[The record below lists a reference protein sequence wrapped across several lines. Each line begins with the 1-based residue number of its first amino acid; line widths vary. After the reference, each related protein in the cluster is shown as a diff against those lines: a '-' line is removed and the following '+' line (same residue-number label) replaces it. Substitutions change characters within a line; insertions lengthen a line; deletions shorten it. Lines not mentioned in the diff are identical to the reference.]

1 MKKFFSLI
9 AAVLFAGSMMADVVF
24 TKDDFA
30 GQGTAN
36 TGSEVS
42 ATKDGVTFTYSKG
55 YCADES
61 LRCYAHG
68 ALSITASSTI
78 SKIQFTTTGGKTGG
92 LDAEVTVNATSYSV
106 ADLAS
111 QARFTEIRV
120 LFDGEGGEGGEGE
133 TITLDVAYAEAAYL
147 AEYGAWQFNLYKDYN
162 EETEV
167 VTYPDLYVG
176 VYAKSATAIAGTYS
190 AESEIAFIEVDVAEG
205 TTVEATSS
213 SDLVVTHLGEGVYRY
228 ELTFVGDDGKTYK
241 LDASLET
248 PAYDSE
254 TYADIELDEDGGEVV
269 PPTPDE
275 LATEGI
281 HTLTPVKE
289 DAAGAGTYSKIID
302 GIQLEWTGAYYETDF
317 RAYAGNSF
325 VITAGAKIE
334 KVEIAG
340 LAKKGLAIVVSAGEV
355 TTGASFDS
363 ETTKGDIED
372 PLIVIENIDAESL
385 TIACNKQLQ
394 ARIIRVTLEG
404 GQGIEDILSEGKA
417 VKVLVNGQVVV
428 KKGGKTY
435 NMNGAVIR

>member
-1 MKKFFSLI
+1 M
-9 AAVLFAGSMMADVVF
+9 
-24 TKDDFA
+24 
-30 GQGTAN
+30 
-36 TGSEVS
+36 
-42 ATKDGVTFTYSKG
+42 
-55 YCADES
+55 
-61 LRCYAHG
+61 
-68 ALSITASSTI
+68 
-78 SKIQFTTTGGKTGG
+78 
-92 LDAEVTVNATSYSV
+92 
-106 ADLAS
+106 
-111 QARFTEIRV
+111 
-120 LFDGEGGEGGEGE
+120 
-133 TITLDVAYAEAAYL
+133 
-147 AEYGAWQFNLYKDYN
+147 
-162 EETEV
+162 
-167 VTYPDLYVG
+167 
-176 VYAKSATAIAGTYS
+176 
-190 AESEIAFIEVDVAEG
+190 AEG

-213 SDLVVTHLGEGVYRY
+213 TDLVVTHLGEGVYRY

-289 DAAGAGTYSKIID
+289 DAAGAGSYSKIID

-340 LAKKGLAIVVSAGEV
+340 LAKKGLAIEVSAGEV

-372 PLIVIENIDAESL
+372 PLIVIENIDMISSPG
-385 TIACNKQLQ
+385 C
-394 ARIIRVTLEG
+394 
-404 GQGIEDILSEGKA
+404 S
-417 VKVLVNGQVVV
+417 
-428 KKGGKTY
+428 
-435 NMNGAVIR
+435 MPPVISIQSSP